1 MVGKM
6 EIKPYVVYL
15 SSSAHSNWREPV
27 KAKYVKN
34 GNVVFVGPCDNHGL
48 SDAMGA
54 PGDVKP
60 GHKLRITQM
69 LNKSDILFGYIPDDR
84 YRSCLLYTS
93 PSPRDGLLSRMP
105 SSA

>member
-1 MVGKM
+1 M

-34 GNVVFVGPCDNHGL
+34 GNVVFVGPCENHGL

-60 GHKLRITQM
+60 GHQTIAIDPSILCSKLELLMPRQRR
-69 LNKSDILFGYIPDDR
+69 F
-84 YRSCLLYTS
+84 CLLMK
-93 PSPRDGLLSRMP
+93 PK
-105 SSA
+105 A